1 MKLIDKALFLKSTY
15 LFQQVEFD
23 TALAIADRL
32 ETLDLKK
39 GEHLF
44 QEGDSAAGL
53 YFIFEG
59 RVRLDSR
66 GQIEE
71 LESGDFFGDESL
83 FAEGSR
89 GYSCEALTPVTVLL
103 LSKSHFFTLLSEV
116 PSVARELLSLYA
128 SQISLRPKLS

>member
-23 TALAIADRL
+23 IALAIADRL
-32 ETLDLKK
+32 ETLDLKQ

-53 YFIFEG
+53 YFVFDG
-59 RVRLDSR
+59 SVRLNSQ

-71 LESGDFFGDESL
+71 LEASDFFGDESL
-83 FAEGSR
+83 FSEGAR
-89 GYSCEALTPVTVLL
+89 GYSCEALSPVTLLL

-116 PSVARELLSLYA
+116 PSIARELLSLYA
-128 SQISLRPKLS
+128 NQISLRPRVH